1 MGGEV
6 VVVVGGRGG
15 EWAWCRFAFLLMHT
29 ARPPALSSFYRVSLP
44 HLHPVMAVLYM
55 PFLFS
60 FQMYMPASARRRL
73 FYWECAFDPE
83 S

>member
-1 MGGEV
+1 MGGRV
-6 VVVVGGRGG
+6 GRGG

-29 ARPPALSSFYRVSLP
+29 ARPPALSSFYRVSP
-44 HLHPVMAVLYM
+44 AHLHPVMAVLCM

-60 FQMYMPASARRRL
+60 FQMYVPASARRGL

>member
-1 MGGEV
+1 MGG
-6 VVVVGGRGG
+6 GGQRGG

-29 ARPPALSSFYRVSLP
+29 ARPPALSSFYRVSPP

-55 PFLFS
+55 LLLFS
-60 FQMYMPASARRRL
+60 FQMYMHAAHRRRL

>member
-1 MGGEV
+1 MGGW
-6 VVVVGGRGG
+6 GDRGG

-44 HLHPVMAVLYM
+44 HLHPVMSVLYM
-55 PFLFS
+55 LFLFS
-60 FQMYMPASARRRL
+60 FQMYMPASTRRRL